1 MVMIW
6 RLIESDLVPPAHSVA
21 TDEAIVM
28 ARHQRIV
35 PNTLHLYVRDRPT
48 VSLGYFE
55 KIEESIDLEVAR
67 RHDVQVVRRMSGGS
81 SIFTDPG
88 QLIYALIVDKEMVSE
103 SPNETFEQICQ
114 AIIKALDVL
123 GLKGEFKPVN
133 DVLVNK
139 RKISGSAQ
147 MRKWDIVLQHGTLMV
162 DTNFDLMFEVLKM
175 RKKGRSKDSVTSL
188 AKELGEAPTMD
199 RVKRAV
205 VEGFTS
211 NFKVEIAKGSL
222 TRYELKTIADL
233 VETKYGRE
241 EYSRGR

>member
-1 MVMIW
+1 MIW
-6 RLIESDLVPPAHSVA
+6 RLIEGDLVPPAYTAA

-55 KIEESIDLEVAR
+55 KIEESIDLEAAR

-81 SIFTDPG
+81 SIYTDPG
-88 QLIYALIVDKEMVSE
+88 QLIYALIVDQEMVSE
-103 SPNETFEQICQ
+103 SPNETFEQVCQ

-147 MRKWDIVLQHGTLMV
+147 TRKWDIVLQHGTLMV
-162 DTNFDLMFEVLKM
+162 DTNFDVMFEVLKM

-199 RVKRAV
+199 RVKRAM

-211 NFKVEIAKGSL
+211 TFKVEIAKGSL

-241 EYSRGR
+241 EYTRGR